1 MKMKGGKERQSKPC
15 PKVPQKHKEVK
26 KWSTGEISLLI
37 DLLEDRVC
45 LWDVFD
51 KSYHCRGKRG
61 KSNEGNS
68 NRVPDPWFQARPCSH
83 FEMLS
88 QMLSE
93 KFSRLATPYS
103 TTLNN
108 TQHDS
113 TLFSEMLSEK
123 LSRLARPLVYYKYV
137 KPTSKHDCEFI

>member
-26 KWSTGEISLLI
+26 KWSTEEILLLI
-37 DLLEDRVC
+37 DLPEDRVC

-51 KSYHCRGKRG
+51 KSYHCREKRG
-61 KSNEGNS
+61 KALKEI
-68 NRVPDPWFQARPCSH
+68 VTEFQTLGSKPGPCSH

-113 TLFSEMLSEK
+113 TLFSEILSEK
-123 LSRLARPLVYYKYV
+123 LSRLARPL
-137 KPTSKHDCEFI
+137 EQ